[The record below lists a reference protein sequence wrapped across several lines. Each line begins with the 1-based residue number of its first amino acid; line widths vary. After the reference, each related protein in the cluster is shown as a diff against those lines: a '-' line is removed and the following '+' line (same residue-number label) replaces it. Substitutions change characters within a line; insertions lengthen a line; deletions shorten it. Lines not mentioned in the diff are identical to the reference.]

1 VASEEEELRGSLV
14 QLRIYEGSART
25 LQARLDI
32 LNAAMGEFVMA
43 SSTLEGI
50 KTQKASADTL
60 IPVGGGSFVRAKLDD
75 VSKIV
80 MGVGAGVAVEKPI
93 EESISE
99 IKSRIADMEKARTA
113 LQEQLAQTLVRI
125 EENRQKLGEIVR
137 KHGGD
142 SLTVV

>member
-14 QLRIYEGSART
+14 QLRIYEGSARA

-32 LNAAMGEFVMA
+32 LNAAMGEFVLA

-50 KTQKASADTL
+50 KTQKTNADTL

-80 MGVGAGVAVEKPI
+80 MGVGAGVAIEKPI
-93 EESISE
+93 EDSITE
-99 IKSRIADMEKARTA
+99 IKNRIADMEKARTT

-142 SLTVV
+142 SLTVI

>member
-1 VASEEEELRGSLV
+1 M
-14 QLRIYEGSART
+14 QLRIYEGSARA

-32 LNAAMGEFVMA
+32 LNAAMSEFALA

-50 KTQKASADTL
+50 KTQRPNADTL

-80 MGVGAGVAVEKPI
+80 MGVGAGVAIEKPI
-93 EESISE
+93 EDSISE
-99 IKSRIADMEKARTA
+99 IKDRIGAMERARTT
-113 LQEQLAQTLVRI
+113 LQEQLTQTVIRI
-125 EENRQKLGEIVR
+125 EENRERLGEIVK

-142 SLTVV
+142 SLTVL

>member
-14 QLRIYEGSART
+14 QLRIYEGSARAF
-25 LQARLDI
+25 QARLDI
-32 LNAAMGEFVMA
+32 LNAAMGEFAMA

-50 KTQKASADTL
+50 KTQKPNADTL

-80 MGVGAGVAVEKPI
+80 MGVGAGVAIEKPI
-93 EESISE
+93 EDSISE
-99 IKSRIADMEKARTA
+99 IKNRMADMEKARAT
-113 LQEQLAQTLVRI
+113 LQEQLAQTLFRI

>member
-14 QLRIYEGSART
+14 QLRIYEGSARA

-32 LNAAMGEFVMA
+32 LNAAIGEFVLA

-50 KTQKASADTL
+50 KTQKANADTL

-80 MGVGAGVAVEKPI
+80 MGVGAGVAIEKPT
-93 EESISE
+93 EDSITE
-99 IKSRIADMEKARTA
+99 IKGRIADMEKARTA
-113 LQEQLAQTLVRI
+113 LQEQLAQTLIRI
-125 EENRQKLGEIVR
+125 EDNRQKLGEIVR

>member
-1 VASEEEELRGSLV
+1 MASEDEEVRSGLV
-14 QLRIYEGSART
+14 QLRIYEGSARA

-32 LNAAMGEFVMA
+32 LNAAIGEFTLA

-50 KTQKASADTL
+50 KTQKTSADTL

-80 MGVGAGVAVEKPI
+80 VGVGAGVAIEKPI
-93 EESISE
+93 DDSVSE
-99 IKSRIADMEKARTA
+99 IRDRIADMERARAT
-113 LQEQLAQTLVRI
+113 LQGQLTQTVIKI
-125 EENRQKLGEIVR
+125 EENRQKLGEIVK

-142 SLTVV
+142 SITLL